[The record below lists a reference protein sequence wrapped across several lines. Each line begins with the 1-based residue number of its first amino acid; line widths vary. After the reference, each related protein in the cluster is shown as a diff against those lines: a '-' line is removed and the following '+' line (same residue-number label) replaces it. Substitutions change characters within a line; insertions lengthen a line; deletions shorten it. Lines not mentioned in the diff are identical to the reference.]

1 MKKWPW
7 IVATMCGALS
17 SCTNIEC
24 PLDNVVV
31 MTAHLY
37 ETETGNPL
45 TITDSLTVF
54 TSPKD
59 SILLNRAQGIKKFA
73 VPVRH
78 GASCDTLLLRFSN
91 IDQAASDTLFIS
103 KTDLP
108 HFESIDCPATM
119 FHYIKSVSWTSH
131 RLADFPLTIDSVAVI
146 RSKVDYDDVENIR
159 IYLRST
165 AQ

>member
-1 MKKWPW
+1 MKRRSW
-7 IVATMCGALS
+7 IVATMCGLLS

-37 ETETGNPL
+37 EAETEQPL
-45 TITDSLTVF
+45 TLTDSLTVF
-54 TSPKD
+54 TSRND
-59 SILLNRAQGIKKFA
+59 SILLNRAQGIKTFA
-73 VPVRH
+73 APVRH
-78 GASCDTLLLRFSN
+78 GVSCDTLLLRFSN
-91 IDQAASDTLFIS
+91 IDQAASDTLFVS
-103 KTDLP
+103 KTDQP

-119 FHYIKSVSWTSH
+119 YHYIKSVSWTNH
-131 RLADFPLTIDSVAVI
+131 PLAAFPLTIDSVAVI